1 MRAVRAAD
9 PDGAG
14 RMAGGPGS
22 GGRRG
27 RGVPDDAAIL
37 EFSRIGATVRV
48 AALDPATLTEVV
60 IQGPA
65 AAGEAALRG
74 AALRKLAYVLERRRR
89 AAAKG

>member
-1 MRAVRAAD
+1 MTDDPIGRPGRAAASK
-9 PDGAG
+9 DG
-14 RMAGGPGS
+14 S
-22 GGRRG
+22 
-27 RGVPDDAAIL
+27 VIL

-89 AAAKG
+89 VARG